1 MRTVPGIVAMLALSV
16 ACSKPLPTTPITI
29 DGSSTV
35 YPLTQAAAE
44 LFEESERVTISVAYS
59 GTVTGFGRFCRGQLD
74 IVNASRPI
82 SREEQKL
89 CESQGVTFVEL
100 PVAHDALTIIVNARN
115 TWASDITIEELRAIW
130 QPDAEKRVTRWSQV
144 RNAWPDRPIT
154 LFGPGTESGTFE
166 FFNQVINGGPQMSR
180 KDYTSSG
187 DDRVIV
193 KGVGASED
201 ALGYVGH
208 GAYESDRSELKALAV
223 NDLNDRVGPGA
234 IEPTAENVQR
244 SIYHPLSR
252 PLLIYLN
259 AQSASRPEVKA
270 FVRSYIRNA
279 RDLAPQAGAVPLMP
293 STHKL
298 VEDRFA
304 RLSTGTI
311 FNVPNIAEAWL
322 DLLLT
327 Q

>member
-1 MRTVPGIVAMLALSV
+1 MRNVHIVSIVLVLSV
-16 ACSKPLPTTPITI
+16 ACSKPVPTAPIRI

-35 YPLTQAAAE
+35 YPLTQAAVE
-44 LFEESERVTISVAYS
+44 LFEKSEGATISLAYS
-59 GTVTGFGRFCRGQLD
+59 GTVTGFGKFCRGQLD

-82 SREEQKL
+82 SGQEQKL
-89 CESQGVTFVEL
+89 CESQGVSFVEL
-100 PVAHDALTIIVNARN
+100 PIAHDALTIIVNAKN
-115 TWASDITIEELRAIW
+115 SWASTITTEELRTLW
-130 QPDAEKRVTRWSQV
+130 EPGAEKRVTRWNQV
-144 RNAWPDRPIT
+144 RKDWPDRPII
-154 LFGPGTESGTFE
+154 LYGPGTESGTFE
-166 FFNQVINGGPQMSR
+166 FFNQMINGGAQNSR
-180 KDYTSSG
+180 KDYTASG
-187 DDRVIV
+187 DDGVIV
-193 KGVGASED
+193 KGVGSSED

-208 GAYESDRSELKALAV
+208 GAYERDKDELKALAV
-223 NDLNDRVGPGA
+223 DDLNDRVGPGA
-234 IEPTAENVQR
+234 IEPTPDNVQR
-244 SIYHPLSR
+244 STYRPLSR

-259 AQSASRPEVKA
+259 VKGAERPEVKA
-270 FVRSYIRNA
+270 FVRSYVRNA

-311 FNVPNIAEAWL
+311 FNVPSIADAWL

>member
-1 MRTVPGIVAMLALSV
+1 MRTSWIAAFVLTLSSG
-16 ACSKPLPTTPITI
+16 CSKPAPTTPITV

-35 YPLTQAAAE
+35 YPLTQEAAE
-44 LFEESERVTISVAYS
+44 FFEKSEAAVVSLAYS
-59 GTVTGFGRFCRGQLD
+59 GTVTGFGKFCRGQLD

-89 CESQGVTFVEL
+89 CEEQGVSFVEL
-100 PVAHDALTIIVNARN
+100 PVAHDALTVIVNAKN
-115 TWASDITIEELRAIW
+115 TWASSITVEELRTLW
-130 QPDAEKRVTRWSQV
+130 EPSAEKRITRWSQI
-144 RNAWPDRPIT
+144 RKDWPDLEIA
-154 LFGPGTESGTFE
+154 LFAPGTESGTFE
-166 FFNQVINGGPQMSR
+166 FFNQAINGGAQNSR
-180 KDYTSSG
+180 KDYTASG

-193 KGVGASED
+193 KGVGANEA

-208 GAYESDRSELKALAV
+208 GAYERDKNELKALALD
-223 NDLNDRVGPGA
+223 DLNDRVGPGA

-244 SIYHPLSR
+244 STYRPLSR

-259 AQSASRPEVKA
+259 RKSAERPEVKA
-270 FVRSYIRNA
+270 FVQNYIRNA
-279 RDLAPQAGAVPLMP
+279 RSLAPQAGAVPMMP

-298 VEDRFA
+298 VEGRFA
-304 RLSTGTI
+304 KLTTGTI
-311 FNVPNIAEAWL
+311 FNVPNIADAWL

>member
-1 MRTVPGIVAMLALSV
+1 MRTSRIAVFIVALTWG
-16 ACSKPLPTTPITI
+16 CDKPAPTTPITI

-35 YPLTQAAAE
+35 YPLTQEAAAF
-44 LFEESERVTISVAYS
+44 FEKSGAGIVSLAYS
-59 GTVTGFGRFCRGQLD
+59 GTVTGFGKFCRGQLD

-82 SREEQKL
+82 SREEQKF
-89 CESQGVTFVEL
+89 CEEQGVSFVEL
-100 PVAHDALTIIVNARN
+100 PVAHDALTVIVNAKN
-115 TWASDITIEELRAIW
+115 TWAVSITIDELRALW
-130 QPDAEKRVTRWSQV
+130 ESGAEKRITRWSQI
-144 RNAWPDRPIT
+144 RKDWPDREIA

-166 FFNQVINGGPQMSR
+166 FFNQVISGGAQNSR
-180 KDYTSSG
+180 KDYTASG

-193 KGVGASED
+193 KGVSANEA

-208 GAYESDRSELKALAV
+208 GAYERDKNELKALAV
-223 NDLNDRVGPGA
+223 DDLNDRVGPGA

-244 SIYHPLSR
+244 STYHPLSR

-259 AQSASRPEVKA
+259 RKSAERPEVKTFA
-270 FVRSYIRNA
+270 QTYVRNA
-279 RDLAPQAGAVPLMP
+279 RSLAPQAGAVPMMP

-298 VEDRFA
+298 VEERLA
-304 RLSTGTI
+304 RLTTGTI
-311 FNVPNIAEAWL
+311 FNVPNIADAWL